1 MTIVQIVTEEI
12 KDGYR
17 YTTYSN
23 GTAVKEIETA
33 KTVELEELN
42 DIQPTNGELIQA
54 ELLLSQQKI
63 IAKQESIDETLAAL
77 LLSQQ
82 K

>member
-1 MTIVQIVTEEI
+1 VTIVQIVTEEI